1 MKNYKELIEECR
13 NLGTTEDAWDR
24 RNRHR
29 KMFDEAGKDKEKLL
43 EVAKLCDAEDK
54 AEQEKEIY
62 KKALRHN
69 IEVAFITEML
79 PKICGVYQKYAG
91 KRIGDKTKKKIRNEI
106 REAIND
112 PDNGYVSLDNVTMT
126 IYAFH
131 KQIYLYFGSYDDP
144 AATYG
149 KSCYKAYNAE
159 GKLNSISPEM
169 FSYNKKYIEDIPAY
183 IEEKKAL
190 AEKLAELSKEIEK
203 VREQYDDNLAEGYRT
218 LDYGHTDTYMR
229 LD

>member
-1 MKNYKELIEECR
+1 MKNYRELIEECR
-13 NLGTTEDAWDR
+13 NLGTEDAWDR

-54 AEQEKEIY
+54 AEQEKEVY
-62 KKALRHN
+62 RKALRHN

-91 KRIGDKTKKKIRNEI
+91 KRIGEKTEKKIRDEI
-106 REAIND
+106 KETIND
-112 PDNGYVSLDNVTMT
+112 DNNSYVSLYNNSLT
-126 IYAFH
+126 IWAFH
-131 KQIYLYFGSYDDP
+131 ERVCLYFGRYDDP
-144 AATYG
+144 AAPYG
-149 KSCYKAYNAE
+149 KSSYKAYNDE
-159 GKLNSISPEM
+159 GKLNKLTPEM
-169 FSYNKKYIEDIPAY
+169 FVYHKKYIEDIPAY

-218 LDYGHTDTYMR
+218 LDYGHTDTCMR